1 VENKE
6 LLRRPEVNNP
16 VVCRQELRNQQQLR
30 SLVTAVVDKEP
41 QCCELV
47 GCIPLVVGKQG
58 PLGKLVE
65 SKQEPLGKLVESKQ
79 EPLGKRKA
87 PELCNWGRMKES
99 KELQC
104 KRELE
109 GCKKVGCKMVGCK
122 KVGYKQG
129 GYKQGGYKQGGYKQG
144 DCKMVDCIQI
154 GYNQGSCR
162 KADCMQAD
170 YMQE

>member
-65 SKQEPLGKLVESKQ
+65 SKQEPLGKLVESMQEPLDKLVESKQ

-109 GCKKVGCKMVGCK
+109 GCKKVGYKQGGCKKVGCK
-122 KVGYKQG
+122 KVG
-129 GYKQGGYKQGGYKQG
+129 
-144 DCKMVDCIQI
+144 CKMVDCIQI
-154 GYNQGSCR
+154 GYNQGSCMQ
-162 KADCMQAD
+162 ADCMQAD